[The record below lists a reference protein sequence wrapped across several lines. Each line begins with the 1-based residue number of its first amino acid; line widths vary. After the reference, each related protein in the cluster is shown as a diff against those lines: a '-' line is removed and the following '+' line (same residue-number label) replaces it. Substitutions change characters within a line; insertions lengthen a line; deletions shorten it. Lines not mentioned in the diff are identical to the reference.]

1 MANTEPAGKLATT
14 KKPAPKRRT
23 ATETAEAIALAAR
36 LRDRGVPGPIVISQ
50 LQQRLGMSRATAYRT
65 LAKANEQRS
74 ADGGLSAPPQF
85 AEVRRMLTMGLS
97 ECFANSLEDGN
108 LKDIAKI
115 SRELREVLKMGG
127 IGEHHDAE
135 QQEAMVHQTYGRNG
149 DPKGSDNR

>member
-1 MANTEPAGKLATT
+1 MATT
-14 KKPAPKRRT
+14 RKAAAKPAATPAPKRRT
-23 ATETAEAIALAAR
+23 AAETAEAIALAAR

-74 ADGGLSAPPQF
+74 ADGGLPAPPQF

-97 ECFANSLEDGN
+97 ECFATAMEDGD

-127 IGEHHDAE
+127 IGEHRDAE